1 VPGKIFVILDG
12 HPAHRATKTKTFV
25 ASTNG
30 RLELYFLP
38 PYSPELNPE
47 ESVRKNI
54 ILGFFRSPE
63 PVARTSAAIC
73 KLPGSARVKSTI

>member
-1 VPGKIFVILDG
+1 MKQRGAKIFVIVDG

-25 ASTNG
+25 ASTKG

-38 PYSPELNPE
+38 PYSPELNPD

-54 ILGFFRSPE
+54 ILGFFRSPDLRYIALAE
-63 PVARTSAAIC
+63 TSLATQS
-73 KLPGSARVKSTI
+73 PET